1 MSSVEQSDEALF
13 RHFRSG
19 DNGAFEMLYQRY
31 RQTVYLFLLRS
42 CSEQGDA
49 EEIYQDV
56 WSRIITTTQP
66 FQEGS
71 FRAYIFRIARNL
83 LIDRYRRNRLTI
95 VKDDHA
101 LAEVA
106 DSGKTLEEKIEEQDC
121 SDRLKQ
127 HLTNLPA
134 EQREVF
140 LLKEEAGLSL
150 VQIAS
155 MIDVGRETVKS
166 RLRYALKQLRN
177 LLEECL

>member
-1 MSSVEQSDEALF
+1 MSSSEQSDEALF
-13 RHFRSG
+13 RHFRNG
-19 DNGAFEMLYQRY
+19 DNGAFEVLYQRY

-42 CSEQGDA
+42 CSERGDA

-56 WSRIITTTQP
+56 WSRIITATKP
-66 FQEGS
+66 FQEGA
-71 FRAYIFRIARNL
+71 FKAYIFRIARNL
-83 LIDRYRRNRLTI
+83 LIDRHRRNHLTL
-95 VKDDHA
+95 VKDDQA

-106 DSGKTLEEKIEEQDC
+106 NPGKTLEDKIVDEDC

-127 HLTNLPA
+127 HLTDLPA

-140 LLKEEAGLSL
+140 LLKEEVGLSL